1 MYSCLNFITLQ
12 RILEKVTGQK
22 LYEYAHENIFAPLAL
37 KHTCYFPLDPSL
49 PKVPGVDYDAL
60 AALCAPT
67 TVQADGLPLVA
78 RVHDPIARRIMSG
91 NSGNAGMFS
100 DARDLCTICSVIM
113 KCGEGILKPATVRLM
128 TTVPEE
134 NDPKVGRALGWD
146 TKNDFTICH
155 TGYTGTSVE
164 IDLKNHTAI
173 ILLTNRVHP
182 EDKGSVRDLRLKVSG
197 IVTSSLNEDK

>member
-1 MYSCLNFITLQ
+1 
-12 RILEKVTGQK
+12 
-22 LYEYAHENIFAPLAL
+22 
-37 KHTCYFPLDPSL
+37 
-49 PKVPGVDYDAL
+49 
-60 AALCAPT
+60 
-67 TVQADGLPLVA
+67 
-78 RVHDPIARRIMSG
+78 MSG

-100 DARDLCTICSVIM
+100 DARDLCTICSAIM

-164 IDLKNHTAI
+164 IDLKNHT
-173 ILLTNRVHP
+173 L
-182 EDKGSVRDLRLKVSG
+182 
-197 IVTSSLNEDK
+197 

>member
-1 MYSCLNFITLQ
+1 MNMREERSLRQSIW
-12 RILEKVTGQK
+12 K
-22 LYEYAHENIFAPLAL
+22 IFALSVLMVLAIGL
-37 KHTCYFPLDPSL
+37 LTPAKAHAET
-49 PKVPGVDYDAL
+49 VDQGTIKMN
-60 AALCAPT
+60 PNT
-67 TVQADGLPLVA
+67 TKQLTVKASGEA
-78 RVHDPIARRIMSG
+78 GIAWS
-91 NSGNAGMFS
+91 SS
-100 DARDLCTICSVIM
+100 KDTICSAIM

-197 IVTSSLNEDK
+197 IVASSLNEDK